1 MKESK
6 WWNVVFRCQS
16 MSKMIFFTCKTSCLH
31 YYALNP
37 LKVLT
42 RARGRVCVLFF
53 LSDLSGGNLG
63 EGQDPKGQ
71 WCQVSSAKT
80 GLPNLSA
87 LSPTLVHKRSQMLH
101 FVIVQCS
108 ILSWSSVGSVICHVI
123 CWLTADTVQINSE
136 EKEWWWKMMKN
147 MQSEARPDVLAT
159 SRKRSLRWA
168 LSCSSSECYKCDKAY
183 SKSCRFLL
191 QTWL

>member
-6 WWNVVFRCQS
+6 WWNVNFRCQS
-16 MSKMIFFTCKTSCLH
+16 MSKLFFLH
-31 YYALNP
+31 VKHLFCTIMHSIHWKFLHVHVA
-37 LKVLT
+37 VC
-42 RARGRVCVLFF
+42 VCVLFF
-53 LSDLSGGNLG
+53 LSGGNLG

-87 LSPTLVHKRSQMLH
+87 LSPTLVHKCSQMLH

-123 CWLTADTVQINSE
+123 CWLTAHTVQINSE

-168 LSCSSSECYKCDKAY
+168 LSCSSSECYKCDKA
-183 SKSCRFLL
+183 
-191 QTWL
+191 

>member
-1 MKESK
+1 MHSIHWK
-6 WWNVVFRCQS
+6 F
-16 MSKMIFFTCKTSCLH
+16 LH
-31 YYALNP
+31 VHVA
-37 LKVLT
+37 VC
-42 RARGRVCVLFF
+42 VCVLFF
-53 LSDLSGGNLG
+53 LSGGNLG

-87 LSPTLVHKRSQMLH
+87 LSPTLVHKCSQMLH

-123 CWLTADTVQINSE
+123 CWLTAHTVQINSE

-168 LSCSSSECYKCDKAY
+168 LSCSSSECYKCDKA
-183 SKSCRFLL
+183 
-191 QTWL
+191 